1 VRRIAPS
8 RAKGKRRADTA
19 NLGGCAC
26 DEAAQCAAL
35 IAPYALF
42 DQLVAIKF

>member
-1 VRRIAPS
+1 VF
-8 RAKGKRRADTA
+8 G
-19 NLGGCAC
+19 

-42 DQLVAIKF
+42 APHCGRLVELC